1 MAPKRKDEHYPVVR
15 KGRVS
20 RQTPASHPQVEI
32 NLETFLCKTN
42 RRLYRQSRNYSV
54 KIDLDATAATPID
67 VYALS
72 DSWMTERALKMA
84 FDMYMLNSED
94 ERARLKE
101 GNIARWEDFRVISGL
116 NGVTAQ
122 LADPA
127 QFSNAL
133 VQTRLTAGEFANTRV
148 VDAAGV
154 AKNFTWGAAT
164 ASRYSIP
171 EEYDKAG
178 NAQAS
183 PQSSTN
189 DVPYD
194 DLMADDN
201 AIMAQDLQNH
211 GNLPPYDQT
220 GVNGDRQWVKVASL
234 ATGATQRL
242 STGFFNAPC
251 GIIVLAAPNLT
262 DVVNADTLSWEV
274 KAGDYKGVHA
284 PSMLE

>member
-1 MAPKRKDEHYPVVR
+1 MAQKRKDEHYPVVR

-20 RQTPASHPQVEI
+20 RQTPAVNPNVQVM
-32 NLETFLCKTN
+32 LGDFLSKTN
-42 RRLYRQSRNYSV
+42 RRLYRQSRNYV
-54 KIDLDATAATPID
+54 AKIDLDAAAVQPID
-67 VYALS
+67 VYVLN

-84 FDMYMLNSED
+84 FDMYMLNSQD
-94 ERARLKE
+94 ERDRLKE
-101 GNIARWEDFRVISGL
+101 NSIARWEDFRVTSGI
-116 NGVTAQ
+116 TADF
-122 LADPA
+122 ADPA
-127 QFSNAL
+127 QFNNSL
-133 VQTRLTAGEFANTRV
+133 VLTRLTAGEFPDTRV
-148 VDAAGV
+148 FDAAG
-154 AKNFTWGAAT
+154 AGKFFTWGAAT
-164 ASRYSIP
+164 VSRYSIP

-183 PQSSTN
+183 PQTSTN

-194 DLMADDN
+194 DLMADDD
-201 AIMAQDLQNH
+201 AAMAADLQNL
-211 GNLPPYDQT
+211 GNLPPYDSN

-262 DVVNADTLSWEV
+262 DIVNANTLSWEV

-284 PSMLE
+284 PSMVE

>member
-1 MAPKRKDEHYPVVR
+1 
-15 KGRVS
+15 
-20 RQTPASHPQVEI
+20 
-32 NLETFLCKTN
+32 
-42 RRLYRQSRNYSV
+42 
-54 KIDLDATAATPID
+54 
-67 VYALS
+67 
-72 DSWMTERALKMA
+72 MTERALKMA

-94 ERARLKE
+94 ERDRLKE
-101 GNIARWEDFRVISGL
+101 NSIARWEDFRVISGL
-116 NGVTAQ
+116 VGVTAQ

-148 VDAAGV
+148 FDAAGV
-154 AKNFTWGAAT
+154 AKNFTWGVAT
-164 ASRYSIP
+164 PSRYSIP

-178 NAQAS
+178 NAQAT

-201 AIMAQDLQNH
+201 ALMAADLQNL
-211 GNLPPYDQT
+211 GNLPPYDQN

-284 PSMLE
+284 PSMVE